1 MLCSILG
8 NSLLSPYVELEAAY
22 TNQINAKPPRKPLIT
37 LSQYNYLMESDP
49 FMTVIGNEGDYQ
61 V

>member
-1 MLCSILG
+1 MFL
-8 NSLLSPYVELEAAY
+8 NLLHINPELRKSFVEAAY

-49 FMTVIGNEGDYQ
+49 FMTVIGNE
-61 V
+61 

>member
-1 MLCSILG
+1 MFL
-8 NSLLSPYVELEAAY
+8 NLLHINPELRKSFVEAAY

-49 FMTVIGNEGDYQ
+49 FMTVIGNEEDYQ